1 MFHHSQKFKITF
13 IIKNLYFNWK
23 MSKDTE
29 LTEIFKILNQI
40 FTNIGV
46 EGDISSI
53 EEVTDPEL
61 YIQIFNIMFPFL
73 TEETRE
79 IS

>member
-1 MFHHSQKFKITF
+1 
-13 IIKNLYFNWK
+13 